1 MRGSLGPRVR
11 SLCPPCVAQDVAVA
25 CASLYNLCLA
35 GFDSAG
41 MPPMTDPVTQLPV
54 SPESPESG
62 DSEVIATDTNVASEL
77 RSRVVREARRETWFV
92 VNEGSED
99 LATIP
104 IDLRQDASLR
114 RVEVN
119 GEVAEFSADE
129 AQVLVRPRRILRAG
143 AGTIVVLH
151 FR

>member
-1 MRGSLGPRVR
+1 
-11 SLCPPCVAQDVAVA
+11 
-25 CASLYNLCLA
+25 
-35 GFDSAG
+35 
-41 MPPMTDPVTQLPV
+41 MTDPVSQLQDAHDASLAEDV
-54 SPESPESG
+54 
-62 DSEVIATDTNVASEL
+62 DANAADTNVGSEL

-119 GEVAEFSADE
+119 GEVSEFSADE
-129 AQVLVRPRRILRAG
+129 LQVLVRPRRILRAG

>member
-1 MRGSLGPRVR
+1 
-11 SLCPPCVAQDVAVA
+11 
-25 CASLYNLCLA
+25 
-35 GFDSAG
+35 
-41 MPPMTDPVTQLPV
+41 MTDPVAQV
-54 SPESPESG
+54 STPH
-62 DSEVIATDTNVASEL
+62 DSSEAEEIDALAADTNVGAEL

-104 IDLRQDASLR
+104 IDLRENASLR

-119 GEVAEFSADE
+119 GEASEFSADE
-129 AQVLVRPRRILRAG
+129 QQVLVRPRRILRAG

>member
-1 MRGSLGPRVR
+1 MAG
-11 SLCPPCVAQDVAVA
+11 
-25 CASLYNLCLA
+25 ASLYNIHMA
-35 GFDSAG
+35 GGRLRRRAA
-41 MPPMTDPVTQLPV
+41 MTDPVTQLPV
-54 SPESPESG
+54 SPDSSFDG
-62 DSEVIATDTNVASEL
+62 DSQVIAVDTNVGGEL

-92 VNEGSED
+92 VNEGSDD

-104 IDLRQDASLR
+104 IDLRSDSSLR

-119 GEVAEFSADE
+119 GEVSEFSADE
-129 AQVLVRPRRILRAG
+129 HQVLVRPRRILRAG

>member
-1 MRGSLGPRVR
+1 M
-11 SLCPPCVAQDVAVA
+11 AQVIAA
-25 CASLYNLCLA
+25 AAATLYNLRLA
-35 GFDSAG
+35 GFDAAR

-54 SPESPESG
+54 SPDAPLAG
-62 DSEVIATDTNVASEL
+62 DAEAIAADTNVGSEL

-92 VNEGSED
+92 VNEGIDD

-119 GEVAEFSADE
+119 GEVSEFSAGE
-129 AQVLVRPRRILRAG
+129 EQVLVRPRRILRAG

>member
-1 MRGSLGPRVR
+1 MAVGI
-11 SLCPPCVAQDVAVA
+11 AVA
-25 CASLYNLCLA
+25 SPTLYKLRLA
-35 GFDSAG
+35 GFDFAG
-41 MPPMTDPVTQLPV
+41 MPPMTDPVTHFPV
-54 SPESPESG
+54 PSDAPQAG
-62 DSEVIATDTNVASEL
+62 DSEAIAADTNVGSEL

-92 VNEGSED
+92 VNEGAED

-104 IDLRQDASLR
+104 IDLRSDSSLR

-119 GEVAEFSADE
+119 GEVSEFSADE
-129 AQVLVRPRRILRAG
+129 DQVLVRPRRILRSG

>member
-1 MRGSLGPRVR
+1 MIDPTATAAAAPPAPRDEDV
-11 SLCPPCVAQDVAVA
+11 VASSGESVSETAT
-25 CASLYNLCLA
+25 AS
-35 GFDSAG
+35 G
-41 MPPMTDPVTQLPV
+41 
-54 SPESPESG
+54 
-62 DSEVIATDTNVASEL
+62 TNVAEQL

-92 VNEGSED
+92 VNEGDED

-104 IDLRQDASLR
+104 IDLREDAALR

-119 GEVAEFSADE
+119 GEAAEFSAGE
-129 AQVLVRPRRILRAG
+129 QQVLVRPRRILRAG

>member
-1 MRGSLGPRVR
+1 M
-11 SLCPPCVAQDVAVA
+11 AIDVAVA
-25 CASLYNLCLA
+25 AATLYNLRLA
-35 GFDSAG
+35 GFVSAG
-41 MPPMTDPVTQLPV
+41 MPPMTDPVTHVPV
-54 SPESPESG
+54 SH
-62 DSEVIATDTNVASEL
+62 DSSDAEAVEAIAADTNVGSEL

-92 VNEGSED
+92 VNEGTED

-104 IDLRQDASLR
+104 IDLRRDSSLR

-119 GEVAEFSADE
+119 GEVSEFSADE
-129 AQVLVRPRRILRAG
+129 DQVLVRPRRILRAG

>member
-1 MRGSLGPRVR
+1 M
-11 SLCPPCVAQDVAVA
+11 
-25 CASLYNLCLA
+25 ASATMYNLRLA

-41 MPPMTDPVTQLPV
+41 MPPMTHPVTHFPV
-54 SPESPESG
+54 SPESPNPG
-62 DSEVIATDTNVASEL
+62 DSEAIAADTNVGAEL
-77 RSRVVREARRETWFV
+77 RSRVVRESHRETWFV

-104 IDLRQDASLR
+104 IDLRSDASLR

-119 GEVAEFSADE
+119 GEVSEFSADE
-129 AQVLVRPRRILRAG
+129 HQVLVRPRRILRAG
-143 AGTIVVLH
+143 AGTIVVLQ

>member
-1 MRGSLGPRVR
+1 M
-11 SLCPPCVAQDVAVA
+11 AQDIAVA
-25 CASLYNLCLA
+25 AATLYNLRLA
-35 GFDSAG
+35 GFVSAG
-41 MPPMTDPVTQLPV
+41 MPPMTDPVTQLQ
-54 SPESPESG
+54 ESPGTSHAE
-62 DSEVIATDTNVASEL
+62 DVEAIAADTNVGSEL

-119 GEVAEFSADE
+119 GEVSEFSADE
-129 AQVLVRPRRILRAG
+129 RQVLVRPRRILRAG

>member
-1 MRGSLGPRVR
+1 
-11 SLCPPCVAQDVAVA
+11 
-25 CASLYNLCLA
+25 
-35 GFDSAG
+35 
-41 MPPMTDPVTQLPV
+41 MPPMTDPVSQLQ
-54 SPESPESG
+54 ESS
-62 DSEVIATDTNVASEL
+62 DTSIAEDVEMLAADTNVGSEL

-92 VNEGSED
+92 VNEGRDD

-104 IDLRQDASLR
+104 IDLRSDASLR

-119 GEVAEFSADE
+119 GEVSEFSADE
-129 AQVLVRPRRILRAG
+129 LQVLVRPRRMLRAG